1 MRHFLVAS
9 KSGIKTDGTELD
21 LNNYQ
26 IIKAETPK
34 EAREKVEKTLGEYYN
49 QAFVYAYLSEVE
61 QVTDENGNECK

>member
-34 EAREKVEKTLGEYYN
+34 EAREI
-49 QAFVYAYLSEVE
+49 
-61 QVTDENGNECK
+61 